1 MKYDTKST
9 HVLERIFSSDQQ
21 NNIMLK
27 ICLLIALSVCMAVAI
42 PTPQEYDYEEEA
54 VCLTSADSMDP
65 EKECV
70 FPFTA
75 NGTTYHGCPMDFTGD
90 KTKRWCSTKTDENGE
105 HIAGINAWGYCTKGC
120 KPEISPGT
128 KYAYLHFVN
137 NSLIKQY

>member
-1 MKYDTKST
+1 
-9 HVLERIFSSDQQ
+9 
-21 NNIMLK
+21 MLK
-27 ICLLIALSVCMAVAI
+27 LFLIIGLSVCMAVAI

-54 VCLTSADSMDP
+54 VCLTSSDSMDP

-120 KPEISPGT
+120 KLEISPGT
-128 KYAYLHFVN
+128 KHAYLHLCKD
-137 NSLIKQY
+137 SLMKQY